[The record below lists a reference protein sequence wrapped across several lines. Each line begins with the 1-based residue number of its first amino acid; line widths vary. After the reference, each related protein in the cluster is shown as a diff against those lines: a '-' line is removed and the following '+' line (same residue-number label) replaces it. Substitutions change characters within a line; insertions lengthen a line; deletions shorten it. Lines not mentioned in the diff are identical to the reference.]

1 MTSRPASGESATNK
15 VHLAVARAGPE
26 QLARHPN
33 DGWCLAEPYPLG
45 PRSRAALRGVIE
57 ALCPGGTAPRT
68 PDVMLDVEL
77 GTRRFLRYMHPTVA
91 LSFRFGLLLLDW
103 LPVLTL
109 RSFGRLHSLERQRAS
124 TLIARWAKS
133 RIKALRLLV
142 MGARSL
148 VLSVYYDQAAVH
160 RALKYEPVPFMR
172 ERIALRRA
180 LLMPARAAA
189 E

>member
-1 MTSRPASGESATNK
+1 MTSRPASSESAENK
-15 VHLAVARAGPE
+15 VHLAVAQAGPE
-26 QLARHPN
+26 LLARHPN

-45 PRSRAALRGVIE
+45 PRARIALRGVIW
-57 ALCPGGTAPRT
+57 ALCPGGTAPRS
-68 PDVMLDVEL
+68 PEVMHDVEL

-91 LSFRFGLLLLDW
+91 RALRFGLLLLDW

-109 RSFGRLHSLERQRAS
+109 RSRGRLHRLAPDKAS
-124 TLIARWAKS
+124 AFIARWAKS

-142 MGARSL
+142 MGVRSL
-148 VLSVYYDQAAVH
+148 VLSVYFDQTAVH

-172 ERIALRRA
+172 ERIAFRRA

>member
-1 MTSRPASGESATNK
+1 MTTRPASSESASNK
-15 VHLAVARAGPE
+15 VHLAVAQAGPE

-45 PRSRAALRGVIE
+45 PRSRAALRGVIA
-57 ALCPGGTAPRT
+57 ALCPGGTAPRS
-68 PDVMLDVEL
+68 PDVLHDVEI

-91 LSFRFGLLLLDW
+91 LAFRLGLLLLDW
-103 LPVLTL
+103 LPILTL
-109 RSFGRLHSLERQRAS
+109 RSLGRLHSLERQRAS

-148 VLSVYYDQAAVH
+148 VLSVYFDQPAVH
-160 RALKYEPVPFMR
+160 CAMKYEPVPFMR
-172 ERIALRRA
+172 ERIAFRRA

>member
-1 MTSRPASGESATNK
+1 MTSRPASSESAENR
-15 VHLAVARAGPE
+15 VHLAVAQAGPE

-45 PRSRAALRGVIE
+45 PCSRAALRGVIE
-57 ALCPGGTAPRT
+57 ALCPGGTAPRSR
-68 PDVMLDVEL
+68 DVLLDVEL

-91 LSFRFGLLLLDW
+91 LAFRFGLLLLDW
-103 LPVLTL
+103 LPILTL
-109 RSFGRLHSLERQRAS
+109 RSRGRLHRLDRMRAS
-124 TLIARWAKS
+124 AFVARWAKS

-148 VLSVYYDQAAVH
+148 VLSVYYDQTAVH
-160 RALKYEPVPFMR
+160 RAMRYEPVPFMR
-172 ERIALRRA
+172 ERIAFRRA

>member
-1 MTSRPASGESATNK
+1 MTPRPASSESAENK
-15 VHLAVARAGPE
+15 VHLAFAQAGPE

-45 PRSRAALRGVIE
+45 PSSRAALRGVIE
-57 ALCPGGTAPRT
+57 ALCPGGTAPHS
-68 PDVMLDVEL
+68 PDVMHDVEL

-91 LSFRFGLLLLDW
+91 IAFRLGLLLLDW
-103 LPVLTL
+103 LPILTL
-109 RSFGRLHSLERQRAS
+109 RSLGRLHSLERRRAS
-124 TLIARWAKS
+124 TFIARWAKS

-148 VLSVYYDQAAVH
+148 VLSVYFDQTAVH
-160 RALKYEPVPFMR
+160 RAMKYEPVPFMR
-172 ERIALRRA
+172 ERIAFRRA